1 MERRS
6 NFKILISNLPKKNL
20 RNRMLLLLVSII
32 LSLINADN
40 IILKLILCSLS
51 VVPLAVIT
59 GGLISEISNFIGPKK
74 GGLLTATIGNIPELF
89 MGLWSI
95 HYGMIKMVKASL
107 IGAIISN
114 MLLVLGISVFIGGV
128 KYKEQNFSK
137 IIARLNF
144 NQLTLALSA
153 MVVLATLNRYS
164 YITEYNML
172 KISLLISIVLI
183 FIYLLGLVF
192 SLYTHY
198 NLFVISEGKE
208 DDAGYSKNNTIFLLL
223 EIIFVG
229 LVLYFISEKLI
240 YSVYNFVTEY
250 NFKEEYIGIVLIP
263 ILGNIGEN
271 FSSIL
276 AAYRNKINLSVEIA
290 IGSCLQITLFVTP
303 LLIIY
308 SYFCGGSLN
317 YLFPNFYIILSGL
330 SVLMS
335 FLVFQDGKTYWLE
348 GAILLSI
355 YLMIVIALY
364 YI

>member
-1 MERRS
+1 M
-6 NFKILISNLPKKNL
+6 NLHILIRNILEKNL
-20 RNRMLLLLVSII
+20 RNRILLLAASLA
-32 LSLINADN
+32 LSVIYTNN
-40 IILKLILCSLS
+40 TILKLLLRSLS

-59 GGLISEISNFIGPKK
+59 AGLISEISNIIGPKK
-74 GGLLTATIGNIPELF
+74 GGLLAATIGNIPELF
-89 MGLWSI
+89 MGLWAI
-95 HYGMIKMVKASL
+95 RYGMTNLVKASL
-107 IGAIISN
+107 IGAIVSN

-128 KYKEQNFSK
+128 KFKEQRFSK
-137 IIARLNF
+137 ISARLNF
-144 NQLTLALSA
+144 NQLVLALSA

-164 YITEYNML
+164 VITEHNML

-183 FIYLLGLVF
+183 LVYLLGLIF

-198 NLFVISEGKE
+198 NLFVISE
-208 DDAGYSKNNTIFLLL
+208 DCDQDSQFNKNGTICLIL
-223 EIIFVG
+223 EIIFIG
-229 LVLYFISEKLI
+229 LVLYFVSQRLI
-240 YSVYNFVTEY
+240 ESVYSFVTEY

-271 FSSIL
+271 FSSII
-276 AAYRNKINLSVEIA
+276 AACKNKINLSVEIA

-308 SYFCGGSLN
+308 SYFSGGSLN
-317 YLFPNFYIILSGL
+317 FLFQNFHIILSGL
-330 SVLMS
+330 SVIMS

-348 GAILLSI
+348 GAILISI

>member
-1 MERRS
+1 
-6 NFKILISNLPKKNL
+6 LAL
-20 RNRMLLLLVSII
+20 SII
-32 LSLINADN
+32 NTKN
-40 IILKLILCSLS
+40 TILQLILCSLS

-89 MGLWSI
+89 MGLWAI
-95 HYGMIKMVKASL
+95 RYGMTNLVKASL
-107 IGAIISN
+107 IGAIVSN

-128 KYKEQNFSK
+128 KYKEQRFSK
-137 IIARLNF
+137 IAARLNF
-144 NQLTLALSA
+144 NQLILALSA
-153 MVVLATLNRYS
+153 MVVLATLNRYAD
-164 YITEYNML
+164 ITEHSMI

-183 FIYLLGLVF
+183 LVYLLGLIF

-198 NLFVISEGKE
+198 NLFVISENCDKDPE
-208 DDAGYSKNNTIFLLL
+208 INKNGTICLVL
-223 EIIFVG
+223 EIIFIA
-229 LVLYFISEKLI
+229 LVLYFISQRLI
-240 YSVYNFVTEY
+240 SSVYGFVTEY

-276 AAYRNKINLSVEIA
+276 AACKNKINLSVEIA

-308 SYFCGGSLN
+308 SYFTGGSLN
-317 YLFPNFYIILSGL
+317 FLFQNFHIILSGL
-330 SVLMS
+330 SVIMS

-348 GAILLSI
+348 GAILISI